1 MFDLDQRLNY
11 FLASAPD
18 ATLIVDG
25 TGSIVFASAQV
36 ELVFGYEPRRL
47 VGAPVEL
54 LMPERF
60 RTGHTSLFKAYF
72 SAPLPRP
79 MGAGSEFPIEISL
92 SPLEDDPNIYVTCA
106 IRDVS
111 DRHKMEAQLRTMAS
125 EAERANAVKSRFL
138 AAASHDLRQPL
149 QAATLYLSVLTRQ
162 AETPDQQG
170 LCAKMRAPL
179 QVMSG
184 ILDALLDI
192 SMLDSGLVTPKRS
205 DFARHQ
211 FLKGSPLTSA
221 RSPNR
226 KIYSSISLKQLS
238 W

>member
-1 MFDLDQRLNY
+1 MGFRVFDLDQRLNY

-36 ELVFGYEPRRL
+36 ESVFGYEPRRL
-47 VGAPVEL
+47 IGAPIEL

-60 RTGHTSLFKAYF
+60 RAGHTSLFKAYF

-79 MGAGSEFPIEISL
+79 MGADLRLSGRRQDGSEFPIEISL

-125 EAERANAVKSRFL
+125 EAERANTVKSRFL

-162 AETPDQQG
+162 AAS
-170 LCAKMRAPL
+170 CRNANA
-179 QVMSG
+179 
-184 ILDALLDI
+184 
-192 SMLDSGLVTPKRS
+192 
-205 DFARHQ
+205 
-211 FLKGSPLTSA
+211 
-221 RSPNR
+221 
-226 KIYSSISLKQLS
+226 
-238 W
+238 